1 MSRPITPLLIRVQG
15 LSYPKGECWVWSGQF
30 KYGSPVVFSFHAQA
44 MASVRRA
51 LALEQGPLPDGARH
65 KPTCGDPRC
74 VSPEHN
80 KRLPVGK
87 KKHLPSSQPA

>member
-1 MSRPITPLLIRVQG
+1 MNLSTTPLLLRVQG
-15 LSYPKGECWVWSGQF
+15 LSVLKAGCWVWSGVI
-30 KYGSPVVFSFHAQA
+30 KEAAPMVYSHPHKGMVPV
-44 MASVRRA
+44 RKA